1 MKNRK
6 ILDKLLELNETINFI
21 DSQYVKIKKMYDNLR
36 ELGIKVDNLQ
46 DSFLQSV
53 IQFDRS
59 KSENREFLKRE
70 IEKLKKNML

>member
-21 DSQYVKIKKMYDNLR
+21 DSQYVKIKKMYDSLR
-36 ELGIKVDNLQ
+36 ELGVKVDNLQ

>member
-21 DSQYVKIKKMYDNLR
+21 DSQYVKMKKMYDNLR
-36 ELGIKVDNLQ
+36 ELGIKVDSLQ

-53 IQFDRS
+53 IQFNRS

>member
-21 DSQYVKIKKMYDNLR
+21 DSQYVKMKKMYDNLR
-36 ELGIKVDNLQ
+36 ELGIKVDSLQ